1 MGLRRVGPRKAL
13 SKVFGLA
20 QCRKR
25 VRAVALGIIAEQAF
39 GLDPKAPEPLQ
50 CTSHEQRRVT
60 RVLRGVDL
68 GVRQACRVID
78 ADERDFVAC
87 TSPPSASLAMD
98 SVTHSLDPSPLLRVD
113 MKWIARRVRIIEAD
127 SAPPRV
133 VRSDRR
139 PRALDAS
146 RRSRPE
152 HPDHE
157 RSPKRPFFASGAE
170 PCHASNPL
178 SSRPPGKAL
187 RPAASV
193 LKTRRSAFLEAIQ
206 PLMSGLAARAAL
218 ATGQCCFRTRRTR
231 RRRVFGVSLAL
242 GWSCTRGSFRWSR
255 IGFATPFPPS
265 EPQVS
270 TTSLGSPPS
279 TGLLNRVTFCWT
291 GSTPT

>member
-1 MGLRRVGPRKAL
+1 
-13 SKVFGLA
+13 
-20 QCRKR
+20 
-25 VRAVALGIIAEQAF
+25 
-39 GLDPKAPEPLQ
+39 LDPKAPEPLQ

-133 VRSDRR
+133 ARSDRR

-206 PLMSGLAARAAL
+206 PLMSGLAAHACGASRL
-218 ATGQCCFRTRRTR
+218 GHGPMLFPNSTNKKKTSLRGQLGVRMELHPGFLSVEQDWFRNPISSERTSGVNN
-231 RRRVFGVSLAL
+231 VFGL
-242 GWSCTRGSFRWSR
+242 
-255 IGFATPFPPS
+255 
-265 EPQVS
+265 
-270 TTSLGSPPS
+270 
-279 TGLLNRVTFCWT
+279 
-291 GSTPT
+291 PT